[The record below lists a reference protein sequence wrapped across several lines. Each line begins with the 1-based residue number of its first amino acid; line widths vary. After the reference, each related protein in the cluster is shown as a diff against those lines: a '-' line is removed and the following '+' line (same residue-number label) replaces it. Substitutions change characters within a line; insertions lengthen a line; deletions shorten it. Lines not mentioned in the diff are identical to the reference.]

1 MGRRTI
7 WANQEVVELAKEFV
21 PATDEVWRL
30 QNGSDPECQHFRNF
44 AESGHYRGDRSTRQ
58 GTYICTPSGRLLG
71 SMNSHNPQ
79 AVVKMMR
86 KALQDYKAMDPAK
99 RLLPP
104 GDSVEPTH
112 RWEASHQPAGMDLT
126 IFSRDLPESCDASE
140 SAHVAWNQD
149 RIWFSADELAW
160 FLPPRNSEVKVG
172 DHYPIELPAVQ
183 RMTRFNIVD
192 TVRGQ
197 TSFYQPQEV
206 QASKLE
212 GWVTA
217 VTDQQI
223 QIRFEGQTRAESG
236 VSRNRELPHG
246 IKTDVLGHATF
257 DRKQKRFE
265 KFEWVALGERWGRT
279 VFNGRH
285 AELEKS
291 PIGFVIRLTPPDA
304 PLIAPAFLFAY
315 DAAWVE
321 HP

>member
-7 WANQEVVELAKEFV
+7 WANQEVIDLSKQFI

-30 QNGSDPECQHFRNF
+30 QNGTDPECQHFRDF
-44 AESGHYRGDRSTRQ
+44 AEQGHYRGDRSTRQ
-58 GTYICTPSGRLLG
+58 GTYICTASGVLLG

-79 AVVKMMR
+79 AVVKMMQ
-86 KALQDYKAMDPAK
+86 KALTDYAAMAPAA

-104 GDSVEPTH
+104 GELVKPTH
-112 RWEASHQPAGMDLT
+112 RWEASHQPAGLDLT
-126 IFSRDLPESCDASE
+126 TFSRDLPESCDASE

-149 RIWFSADELAW
+149 RIWFSRDELAW
-160 FLPPRNSEVKVG
+160 FLPPPTSEIKVG
-172 DHYPIELPAVQ
+172 DRYSIQTPAIQ
-183 RMTRFNIVD
+183 RITRFNIVD

-197 TSFYQPQEV
+197 TSFYKRQEV
-206 QASKLE
+206 QASKIE

-217 VTDQQI
+217 VNDRQI
-223 QIRFEGQTRAESG
+223 EIRFRGETHAESAE
-236 VSRNRELPHG
+236 SRDRDLPHG
-246 IKTDVLGHATF
+246 IKTEILGHARF
-257 DRKQKRFE
+257 DRDQEVFE
-265 KFEWVALGERWGRT
+265 KFELVALGERWGRT

-291 PIGFVIRLTPPDA
+291 PIGFVIRLTTPNA

-315 DAAWVE
+315 DASWVK